1 MTIRR
6 VLVPY
11 NFSRQDQKAIDF
23 VTGTFGGSDDIR
35 ITLFNTY
42 ASPPDIPVKG
52 SPVMEKM
59 SSNLIYLGQK
69 ASQQK
74 GALEK
79 VQQYLEDNGC
89 EKAKINIVFRSRK
102 REIASEIVTMAVEG
116 NYDIVV
122 INRTPGKIS
131 GFFSGNVYNKV
142 VGALK
147 GVVVCVVS

>member
-1 MTIRR
+1 MTLRR
-6 VLVPY
+6 VLIPY
-11 NFSRQDQKAIDF
+11 NFSRQDQKALDF

-42 ASPPDIPVKG
+42 TSPPEIPVKG
-52 SPVMEKM
+52 SPIMEKM
-59 SSNLIYLGQK
+59 SSNLGYLKQK
-69 ASQQK
+69 ASEQK
-74 GALEK
+74 EALEK
-79 VQQYLEDNGC
+79 VQQYLEDKGF
-89 EKAKINIVFRSRK
+89 EREKINIVFRSRK
-102 REIASEIVTMAVEG
+102 RDIASEIITLAVEG

-122 INRTPGKIS
+122 INRKPGKIS